1 MFNKAIIEGHLG
13 SKPELKTT
21 TTNGVPVCNLSVCT
35 NESWTDKTTGQ
46 KMEKKEWHNV
56 VCFKGL
62 AETVAAH
69 MDKGRQV
76 LVEGRLQTRE
86 YMGKATNADGS
97 PIMLSTGQQLMV
109 RKFTTEIV
117 ANNVQFLGKNPNS
130 RAYPAGTAVQAVG
143 AVAPAASIVAPAAAP
158 VFIVAPPAQSAVA
171 PVVDANPQTVAG
183 TFVQPIASIPG
194 V

>member
-1 MFNKAIIEGHLG
+1 MFNKVIIEGHLG

-21 TTNGVPVCNLSVCT
+21 TTNGVQVCNLSVCT
-35 NESWTDKTTGQ
+35 NESWTDKVTGQ
-46 KMEKKEWHNV
+46 KKEKKEWHNV

-62 AETVAAH
+62 AGTVAAH

-117 ANNVQFLGKNPNS
+117 ASNVQFLGKNPNS
-130 RAYPAGTAVQAVG
+130 QAYPAGSVVQAVG
-143 AVAPAASIVAPAAAP
+143 AVAPPAAP

-171 PVVDANPQTVAG
+171 PVVAANPQTVAG